1 MIYNLVKD
9 KHTVYIFYSMKVK
22 IMRKILVSAIA
33 IAIIGTSISSCG
45 QVEETASNEN
55 EISSVSEVK
64 SDYDSDI
71 NDENIK
77 DNGASD
83 DLSNN
88 GDNIG
93 DSSNILSSDLSGD
106 ASELSSGYEDVLRAY
121 FDASNEGDYKKII
134 RTMFPDKEVE
144 GMLKL
149 TELGANNLEE
159 ELSANKTNYVI
170 TDIVEE
176 GSMTNEELDQYML
189 YFDQVAGVFNKI
201 EEYGGDVEA
210 LSDEQRE
217 ELYNAFM
224 GFTASEDD
232 DIEHIYNVT
241 EGYDVTVYYTNSG
254 EPDEDYFFVYYVD
267 GEGWKVNNTMRKFV
281 KKSKQSATNATAKTI
296 FNFIAATLTDIEVS
310 GTDLSGT
317 YIIGSD
323 NSMNYNVPSTINVS
337 EIINSVKSD
346 YSDISKYE
354 YFAIIVNGSCSYVA
368 VYKKSDDSN
377 VGAYPILSIP
387 KALNDDRLETE
398 KVSKI
403 DTYTLDELFEIAKDV
418 IG

>member
-1 MIYNLVKD
+1 MKRILASVVAI
-9 KHTVYIFYSMKVK
+9 TVIGTMFSGCGKVK
-22 IMRKILVSAIA
+22 ETKNESYDNKVS
-33 IAIIGTSISSCG
+33 TLSDS
-45 QVEETASNEN
+45 
-55 EISSVSEVK
+55 K
-64 SDYDSDI
+64 SDNES
-71 NDENIK
+71 NDENIQGN
-77 DNGASD
+77 DDSENLLSSD
-83 DLSNN
+83 DNSDYNS
-88 GDNIG
+88 D
-93 DSSNILSSDLSGD
+93 ILSSDITNDGSALSY
-106 ASELSSGYEDVLRAY
+106 GYEDVIRAY

-170 TDIVEE
+170 TDIEEE

-201 EEYGGDVEA
+201 EEYGGDVET

-224 GFTASEDD
+224 GFTAPEVD
-232 DIEHIYNVT
+232 DIEHIYNAT
-241 EGYDVTVYYTNSG
+241 EGYDVTVYYMNNG

-296 FNFIAATLTDIEVS
+296 FNFFAATLTDMEVG

-337 EIINSVKSD
+337 EIINSVESN

-368 VYKKSDDSN
+368 VYKKSDDNN
-377 VGAYPILSIP
+377 VGSYPILSIP

-403 DTYTLDELFEIAKDV
+403 DTYTLAELFEIAKDV

>member
-1 MIYNLVKD
+1 MRR
-9 KHTVYIFYSMKVK
+9 IFA
-22 IMRKILVSAIA
+22 SAIA
-33 IAIIGTSISSCG
+33 IAVIGTSLSSCG

-55 EISSVSEVK
+55 EISTTSEVK
-64 SDYDSDI
+64 SDYDSDS

-77 DNGASD
+77 DNFASD
-83 DLSNN
+83 DLSKND
-88 GDNIG
+88 DNVS
-93 DSSNILSSDLSGD
+93 DSSEILSSDMLND
-106 ASELSSGYEDVLRAY
+106 ASEPSFDYEDVIRAY
-121 FDASNEGDYKKII
+121 FDASNEGNYKKIL

-144 GMLKL
+144 AILKL
-149 TELGANNLEE
+149 TELGANNLVE
-159 ELSANKTNYVI
+159 ELSENKTNYII

-176 GSMTNEELDQYML
+176 CSMTDEELDQYML

-201 EEYGGDVEA
+201 EEYGGDVKA
-210 LSDEQRE
+210 LSNEQRE

-232 DIEHIYNVT
+232 DIKHIYNAT

-296 FNFIAATLTDIEVS
+296 FNFFAATLTDMEVN

-337 EIINSVKSD
+337 EIRNKVESD

-377 VGAYPILSIP
+377 VGVYPILSIP
-387 KALNDDRLETE
+387 KFLNDDRLETE

>member
-1 MIYNLVKD
+1 MRR
-9 KHTVYIFYSMKVK
+9 IFA
-22 IMRKILVSAIA
+22 SAIA
-33 IAIIGTSISSCG
+33 IAVIGTSLSSCG
-45 QVEETASNEN
+45 QVEEPASNEN
-55 EISSVSEVK
+55 EISSASEVK
-64 SDYDSDI
+64 SDYDSDS

-77 DNGASD
+77 DNFASD
-83 DLSNN
+83 DLSKSDDDVSN
-88 GDNIG
+88 
-93 DSSNILSSDLSGD
+93 SSNILSSDLSGD
-106 ASELSSGYEDVLRAY
+106 ASELSFDYENVIRAY
-121 FDASNEGDYKKII
+121 FDASNEGDYKKIL

-144 GMLKL
+144 AILKL
-149 TELGANNLEE
+149 TELGANNLVE
-159 ELSANKTNYVI
+159 ELSENKTNYII

-176 GSMTNEELDQYML
+176 CSMTDEELDQYML

-201 EEYGGDVEA
+201 EEYGGDVKA

-232 DIEHIYNVT
+232 DIKHIYNAT

-296 FNFIAATLTDIEVS
+296 FNFFAATLTDMEVN

-337 EIINSVKSD
+337 EIRNKVESD

-377 VGAYPILSIP
+377 VGVYPILSIP
-387 KALNDDRLETE
+387 KFLNDDRLETE

-403 DTYTLDELFEIAKDV
+403 DTYTLDELFQIAKDV